1 MDRLSFF
8 KELADHPRFR
18 DAVLCTILSEEGST
32 PRKSGTHMAV
42 FPDGSTLGTVGGGGV
57 ERIAAREAAEL
68 FALPRGSYFVREYD
82 LDGTTRDTKTGM
94 ICGGAVR
101 LFFCYPDEAA
111 LGVLAETAELKDG
124 VANRY
129 LLTEIPSFSE
139 AAVCPA
145 VQEPSGNSS
154 ASGTRS
160 PSGLKHRGEPSVRLT
175 LLDDATLTAQTGI
188 PPLRNPRLQDHLLIE
203 PVTLRGMVYLFGL
216 GHVGRA
222 LFPLLRTTGFPV
234 VIIDD
239 RKEALDEVLFADAYA
254 RLCLPYGM
262 PSEELRITEEDLVVI
277 TTAGHRGDF
286 EVLSLVLPLKPSY
299 IGCIGSRRKAMT
311 VSARLIDAGFDGGEV
326 AKIHSPIGL
335 AIGAQTPAEIAVS
348 IAAELIAHRAAR
360 RKGDAV

>member
-8 KELADHPRFR
+8 KDLADHPRFR

-42 FPDGSTLGTVGGGGV
+42 FPDVSTVGTVGGGGV
-57 ERIAAREAAEL
+57 ERIAAAEAKEL
-68 FALPRGSYFVREYD
+68 FTLPRGSYFVREYD
-82 LDGTTRDTKTGM
+82 LDGTTRDVKTGM

-101 LFFCYPDEAA
+101 LFFYYPDEAA
-111 LGVLAETAELKDG
+111 LSVLKETAELKDG

-129 LLTEIPSFSE
+129 LLTEIPSFS
-139 AAVCPA
+139 ASAVSPA
-145 VQEPSGNSS
+145 DTSI
-154 ASGTRS
+154 
-160 PSGLKHRGEPSVRLT
+160 RLT
-175 LLDDATLTAQTGI
+175 LLDDTALTAHTGI
-188 PPLRNPRLQDHLLIE
+188 TSLRSARLLEGCLVE

-222 LFPLLRTTGFPV
+222 LYPLLRTTGFPV
-234 VIIDD
+234 VVIDD
-239 RKEALDEVLFADAYA
+239 REEALDEVLFADAVA
-254 RLCLPYGM
+254 KLCLPYGM
-262 PSEELRITEEDLVVI
+262 PSEALRITEDDLVVI

-299 IGCIGSRRKAMT
+299 IGCIGSKRKAMT
-311 VSARLIDAGFDGGEV
+311 VSTRLLEAGFPATEI

-348 IAAELIAHRAAR
+348 IAAELIAHRAAC

>member
-1 MDRLSFF
+1 MGKPKTESDSKMDRLSFF
-8 KELADHPRFR
+8 QELAAHPAFR

-42 FPDGSTLGTVGGGGV
+42 FPDGSTIGTVGGGGV
-57 ERIAAREAAEL
+57 ERIAAAEAKEL

-82 LDGTTRDTKTGM
+82 LDGTTRDVKTGM

-101 LFFCYPDEAA
+101 LLFYYPDEAA
-111 LGVLAETAELKDG
+111 LSVLKETAELKDG

-129 LLTEIPSFSE
+129 LLTEIPSFS
-139 AAVCPA
+139 ASAVSPA
-145 VQEPSGNSS
+145 EPSI
-154 ASGTRS
+154 
-160 PSGLKHRGEPSVRLT
+160 HLT
-175 LLDDATLTAQTGI
+175 LLDGAALTARTGI
-188 PPLRNPRLQDHLLIE
+188 TSLRSTRLQEHLLIE

-222 LFPLLRTTGFPV
+222 LYPVLRATGFPV
-234 VIIDD
+234 VVIDD
-239 RKEALDEVLFADAYA
+239 REEALDEVLFADAVA
-254 RLCLPYGM
+254 KLCLPYGM
-262 PSEELRITEEDLVVI
+262 PSEALRITEDDLVVI

-311 VSARLIDAGFDGGEV
+311 VSTRLLEAGFPATEI
-326 AKIHSPIGL
+326 ARIHSPIGL

-348 IAAELIAHRAAR
+348 ICAELIAHRASR

>member
-42 FPDGSTLGTVGGGGV
+42 FPDGRTIGTVGGGGV

-82 LDGTTRDTKTGM
+82 LDGSTRDTKTGM

-101 LFFCYPDEAA
+101 LLFCYPDEAA
-111 LGVLAETAELKDG
+111 LGVLEETAALQDG

-129 LLTEIPSFSE
+129 LVWEIPSFSE

-145 VQEPSGNSS
+145 VQEPS
-154 ASGTRS
+154 
-160 PSGLKHRGEPSVRLT
+160 VRLS
-175 LLDDATLTAQTGI
+175 LPDDATLTAQTGI
-188 PPLRNPRLQDHLLIE
+188 APPLRSPRLREQLLIE

-234 VIIDD
+234 VVIDD
-239 RKEALDEVLFADAYA
+239 RAEALDEVLFADAVA
-254 RLCLPYGM
+254 KLCLPYGM
-262 PSEELRITEEDLVVI
+262 PSEHLRITEEDLVVI

-286 EVLSLVLPLKPSY
+286 EVLSLVLPLRPSY
-299 IGCIGSRRKAMT
+299 IGCIGSKRKAMT
-311 VSARLIDAGFDGGEV
+311 VSARLIDAGFDGGAV
-326 AKIHSPIGL
+326 ARIHSPIGL